1 MFGGRIYVLLLS
13 SSFLLGTESWVGE
26 EEGDNNFTSIENP
39 GIPFMRGEP
48 SLLGRYF
55 DKWLGVEMETSK
67 EKSQNLC

>member
-1 MFGGRIYVLLLS
+1 M
-13 SSFLLGTESWVGE
+13 GE

-48 SLLGRYF
+48 SLLGRYL